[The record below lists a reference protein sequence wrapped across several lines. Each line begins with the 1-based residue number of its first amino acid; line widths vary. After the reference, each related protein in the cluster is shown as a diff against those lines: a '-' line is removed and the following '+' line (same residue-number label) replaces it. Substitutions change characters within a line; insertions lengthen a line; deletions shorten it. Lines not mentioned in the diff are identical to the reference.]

1 MLFLQDHTWAL
12 PVPLYKRCPPPN
24 NNFDHSMTC
33 GPTAAGKKKKVHF
46 HSETDFRAHFQSAPD
61 ADPSAPPPSSP
72 VCTLT
77 KHGSSGSA
85 VTALEEALGQV
96 GSEHQKSVSA
106 LKKKPLLRRARY
118 SAYCKHAL
126 FLPQFLAMLP
136 ACRRAIGK
144 SSSMERG
151 RGYINELGNYA
162 SCSTPKNL
170 YFLRQYFSVST
181 PGPDL

>member
-46 HSETDFRAHFQSAPD
+46 HSVTDFRAHFQSAPD

-77 KHGSSGSA
+77 KHGSFGSA
-85 VTALEEALGQV
+85 VTAPEEALGQV

-106 LKKKPLLRRARY
+106 LSKKKNAFKKTGQKCP
-118 SAYCKHAL
+118 SGNPAYCKHAL
-126 FLPQFLAMLP
+126 FLPQFLAAMLP
-136 ACRRAIGK
+136 ACRRVREIQFNRKGARLYLRAGK
-144 SSSMERG
+144 
-151 RGYINELGNYA
+151 L
-162 SCSTPKNL
+162 
-170 YFLRQYFSVST
+170 
-181 PGPDL
+181 